1 MTPARLDI
9 ATVQRR
15 LRHLHDVLG
24 HLEDLADITS
34 QVLDGD
40 PLKRA
45 AAERLLQVIVDLAV
59 DINGHLVVALT
70 GRAPETGRSSFGD
83 LAACGVISNALAERL
98 APSAGLRNVLV
109 HQYIDIRTDLVA
121 ESIEAAREQFPL
133 YIAAVA
139 EFCLETR
146 DGA

>member
-1 MTPARLDI
+1 MTPTRLDI

-15 LRHLHDVLG
+15 LRHLRDVLD
-24 HLEDLADITS
+24 HLEELAGVTP
-34 QVLDGD
+34 QGLDDD

-59 DINGHLVVALT
+59 DVNGHLVVALT
-70 GRAPETGRSSFGD
+70 GRAPETGRASFGD
-83 LAACGVISNALAERL
+83 VAACGVITDALAERL
-98 APSAGLRNVLV
+98 APSAGLRDVLV

-139 EFCLETR
+139 EFCLENG
-146 DGA
+146 DGT